1 MPYLNVGVSLEGK
14 EEGWKQ
20 LKKLNI
26 ERERM
31 LVCFPSKKEMDGETN
46 SNTET
51 QYAYF
56 PCFTSTYRLGTAPSI
71 L

>member
-14 EEGWKQ
+14 DGDWKQ

-31 LVCFPSKKEMDGETN
+31 LACFSPKKETDEETN
-46 SNTET
+46 SNV
-51 QYAYF
+51 
-56 PCFTSTYRLGTAPSI
+56 
-71 L
+71 